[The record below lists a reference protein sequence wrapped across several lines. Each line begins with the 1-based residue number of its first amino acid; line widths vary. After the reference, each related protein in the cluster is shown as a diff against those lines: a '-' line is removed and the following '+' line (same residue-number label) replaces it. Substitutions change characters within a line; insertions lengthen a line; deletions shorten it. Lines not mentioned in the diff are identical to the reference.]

1 MIYYLRPRK
10 HACQNTVYHHM
21 VFFKGYVRCWRP
33 GPTVRNAVSSSSPY
47 YRLSLSGWRS
57 QTCLL
62 SPHRITQHEIG
73 PLVNGQKVSSLIY
86 RGKCIAVQYML
97 GSLTETTSITKRILL
112 TKLGVHWSHLL
123 CASLS
128 KLNLEHSDKFDLE
141 SSNVSRGGLRLQATQ
156 NLVIFT

>member
-1 MIYYLRPRK
+1 MIHYLRARE

-47 YRLSLSGWRS
+47 YRLSQSGWRS

-97 GSLTETTSITKRILL
+97 GSLRNNVDHKTNFTYETRGTLKSFTLFTSVKIKS
-112 TKLGVHWSHLL
+112 G
-123 CASLS
+123 
-128 KLNLEHSDKFDLE
+128 
-141 SSNVSRGGLRLQATQ
+141 TQ
-156 NLVIFT
+156 R